1 MHALTE
7 ADVRN
12 RLASRLGRKV
22 PDPIWDRLVRN
33 RQVQE
38 VIGGWEGAFDALE
51 ERARDDLKLVSE
63 MRAPSLPPSLRVFP
77 PDDRLQVLSRLF
89 ADSAA
94 EDKKVGDWRRKYL
107 PEGLLDASGIEDWIR
122 IKQREDGPP
131 TQYRRYAMRPAKD
144 PEPAQPDL
152 DDFVESSWEI
162 LSYTLDDDLRYA
174 LQVGRNG
181 CLDELRQLARYLL
194 SKFGWS
200 EESAVRF
207 VLTGEVPLI
216 PRAQVSVKTF
226 GLSLGSP
233 GAYIRVHLDVD
244 PSVPPEQLTRW
255 FREIR
260 QRLVPGRRRSPVRSE
275 RALVDLVHDHPSLT
289 WGERVRQWNSD
300 HPDEKAYPS
309 AQQMARDYH
318 RAIQHALDVRI
329 PWLDGD
335 QEKA

>member
-1 MHALTE
+1 MT
-7 ADVRN
+7 DCRC
-12 RLASRLGRKV
+12 LAGCSPTRRPKT
-22 PDPIWDRLVRN
+22 RRS
-33 RQVQE
+33 
-38 VIGGWEGAFDALE
+38 VIGAVSTCRKACSTHQASKTGSGSNS
-51 ERARDDLKLVSE
+51 ARTVHRLSTAGMRCGRPRTQSPLSQTSMISLNQVGRFSPTRSTTICATRSKL
-63 MRAPSLPPSLRVFP
+63 
-77 PDDRLQVLSRLF
+77 
-89 ADSAA
+89 
-94 EDKKVGDWRRKYL
+94 
-107 PEGLLDASGIEDWIR
+107 
-122 IKQREDGPP
+122 
-131 TQYRRYAMRPAKD
+131 
-144 PEPAQPDL
+144 
-152 DDFVESSWEI
+152 
-162 LSYTLDDDLRYA
+162 
-174 LQVGRNG
+174 GRNG

-335 QEKA
+335 PEKA

>member
-1 MHALTE
+1 MTDCRCLAGCSPTRRPKTRRSVIGAVSTCRKACSTHQASKTGSGSNS
-7 ADVRN
+7 ARTVH
-12 RLASRLGRKV
+12 RLSTAGMRCGRPRTQSPLSQTSMISLNQVGRFSPTRSTTICATRSKLDEMGVWTSFGNSPVTCSASSAGRK
-22 PDPIWDRLVRN
+22 
-33 RQVQE
+33 
-38 VIGGWEGAFDALE
+38 
-51 ERARDDLKLVSE
+51 
-63 MRAPSLPPSLRVFP
+63 RAPS
-77 PDDRLQVLSRLF
+77 
-89 ADSAA
+89 
-94 EDKKVGDWRRKYL
+94 G
-107 PEGLLDASGIEDWIR
+107 
-122 IKQREDGPP
+122 
-131 TQYRRYAMRPAKD
+131 
-144 PEPAQPDL
+144 
-152 DDFVESSWEI
+152 
-162 LSYTLDDDLRYA
+162 
-174 LQVGRNG
+174 
-181 CLDELRQLARYLL
+181 
-194 SKFGWS
+194 
-200 EESAVRF
+200 F

-335 QEKA
+335 PEKA